1 MAGSNSCRSCKSHD
15 RCPRTWRRWHVCVA
29 VACVVTLG
37 ASDMHG
43 EGEVPGGQRVED
55 VLQEVKMAT
64 VAIGRPTSIVEGV
77 PQGDMEIISSGFLYA
92 YAPHG
97 LPPERSPIWVVTCRH
112 SVWQDAIDGRV
123 IAVRV
128 NTKGAG
134 RSVDRVVAR
143 RWYVHADEDVAVAML
158 RFPGNDDEVNS
169 RDRFVPIQGAGLEV
183 EPLVAGSVAFRED
196 IVRLGFYEY
205 TPVAIVGF
213 PIGMIEEGSKDYP
226 VVRSGR
232 IAQMQGYIDGDPAH
246 RSFLVDGSVFGG
258 NSGGPVVVRKGTL
271 SQGLTI
277 LERTVLIGM
286 VSNRRVMPILG
297 GPDGA
302 SGGVENADLTGV
314 VAMEV
319 VRELI
324 ERATDGVIS
333 VEDLAKR
340 ELAATR
346 RLIVVD

>member
-1 MAGSNSCRSCKSHD
+1 M
-15 RCPRTWRRWHVCVA
+15 
-29 VACVVTLG
+29 TLR
-37 ASDMHG
+37 ASG
-43 EGEVPGGQRVED
+43 IYGEVENPGKQRVQD
-55 VLQEVKMAT
+55 VLREVKMAT
-64 VAIGRPTSIVEGV
+64 VAIGRPADSVEGV
-77 PQGDMEIISSGFLYA
+77 PRGNMEIVSSGFLYA

-97 LPPERSPIWVVTCRH
+97 LSPERSPIWVVTCRH
-112 SVWQDAIDGRV
+112 SVWQDAVDGRV

-128 NTKGAG
+128 NIKGAG
-134 RSVDRVVAR
+134 RAVDRVLVR
-143 RWYVHADEDVAVAML
+143 RWYVHANEDVAVAML
-158 RFPGNDDEVNS
+158 RLPGSQTEVAPG
-169 RDRFVPIQGAGLEV
+169 DRFVSIQGAGLEV
-183 EPLVAGSVAFRED
+183 ESFGTGSIAFRDD

-213 PIGMIEEGSKDYP
+213 PIGMIEEGNKDYP

-258 NSGGPVVVRKGTL
+258 NSGGPVVVPKGTL
-271 SQGLTI
+271 LEGLRI
-277 LERTVLIGM
+277 LEGTALIGM
-286 VSNRRVMPILG
+286 VSNRRVMPISD

-324 ERATDGVIS
+324 ERATDGVTS
-333 VEDLAKR
+333 VEDLAQR
-340 ELAATR
+340 ELATTP